1 MNFRISKITS
11 PSLCSLA
18 NDRPPSFTPENYV
31 IAPKILER
39 KAYWWNRLHSRSVF
53 QRVTLR
59 TSVFK
64 QSLAVAQQI
73 CVQSHVQFSRAFY
86 LNIYFIK
93 RCQEGR

>member
-18 NDRPPSFTPENYV
+18 NDRPENYV